1 MDGNMWNGKWQPNP
15 TELAVQQMT
24 ALGNE
29 IHGLSQVI
37 MANNSYMMNAVQSEI
52 AKAERERRKER
63 RKAIQSYVAVAE
75 GHFGLLEVYDDGTK
89 KITDLALNLVPD
101 FKICIFE
108 MKGVKESGHYFGI
121 YAMANDFWIIGKKE
135 KISGKGLWESFIKNG
150 IRFNSQ
156 IPKSKIKAALYE
168 YFMPKI
174 WEAETKQI
182 PAFSGWFE
190 REFWSAE
197 NFLFKENEGL
207 NDLPIRKKFFYGYKD
222 SKLLVEEY
230 FEGIRKIADWRNR
243 VWSMISPIGG
253 MFSSLLSEAGITLEK
268 YLNFVNFSD
277 MSVRGLRRYLQVFN
291 RGRRAEEKV
300 SVENILQMKDE
311 VIFLD
316 ACGRGESDYK
326 KKQKRE
332 ICQKIAESVVDG
344 EMITEDGFMVSGPVV
359 IISDRIIR
367 EKCAINIFVDKDF
380 YRRDNDEERNVFAQ
394 DTIGVV
400 FVNMVKYFENNFD
413 EFERILA
420 EAENIETKKK
430 WLFCA
435 YRICQNFWKSV
446 GINMQEMADLPE
458 FVDFQE
464 LLQDNLSFED
474 DLTSDFVK
482 IIRREAKN
490 WVIIPKSQGKGSGN
504 EIVYT
509 DAFIWLPVKV
519 FKAMLSNYGILDQR
533 YQFLEE
539 LREKNYLVPDH
550 QDISRKVQV
559 AGKRYEAYQ
568 FQRDLFYIPGTVDI
582 VELGKE
588 DENV

>member
-1 MDGNMWNGKWQPNP
+1 MSENMWNGKGQPNP
-15 TELAVQQMT
+15 TDLAVQQMI

-37 MANNSYMMNAVQSEI
+37 TANNSYMLNAVQSEI
-52 AKAERERRKER
+52 AKAERERRKQR
-63 RKAIQSYVAVAE
+63 KKAIQSYVAVAE

-89 KITDLALNLVPD
+89 KITDLALNLIPD

-135 KISGKGLWESFIKNG
+135 KISGKGLWEGFTKNG
-150 IRFNSQ
+150 VKFNSQ
-156 IPKSKIKAALYE
+156 IPKSKIKDALYE

-230 FEGIRKIADWRNR
+230 FEGIRKIADWKNR
-243 VWSMISPIGG
+243 MWSMIYPVGG

-268 YLNFVNFSD
+268 YLNFANFSG
-277 MSVRGLRRYLQVFN
+277 MPARRLRRYFQVFN

-300 SVENILQMKDE
+300 NVENILQMKDE

-316 ACGRGESDYK
+316 ACGWEESNYK

-332 ICQKIAESVVDG
+332 LCRGIAERVVEG
-344 EMITEDGFMVSGPVV
+344 EMITEDGLMVGGPVV

-367 EKCAINIFVDKDF
+367 EKRAINIFVDEDF
-380 YRRDNDEERNVFAQ
+380 YRTDNDQEKNLSVQ
-394 DTIGVV
+394 DETGAAFLHI
-400 FVNMVKYFENNFD
+400 VKYFENNYD
-413 EFERILA
+413 ELERIFA
-420 EAENIETKKK
+420 AAENIETGIK
-430 WLFCA
+430 WVSCA
-435 YRICQNFWKSV
+435 YRICQNFWENLGV
-446 GINMQEMADLPE
+446 NMQEKAELPE
-458 FVDFQE
+458 IIDFQE
-464 LLQDNLSFED
+464 LLRNNLSFED

-490 WVIIPKSQGKGSGN
+490 WVIIPKNQGKGTGE

-509 DAFIWLPVKV
+509 ERFIWIPVEVLKD
-519 FKAMLSNYGILDQR
+519 MLSNYGILDQR

-539 LREKNYLVPDH
+539 LREKNYLVTDH

-568 FQRDLFYIPGTVDI
+568 IKRALFYIPGAVDI